1 MNKDKKG
8 LLAYII
14 ITIVVI
20 LMAPTLSFIFLVA
33 STTPNETLIKLFNIL
48 LLSIT
53 ILFLLYFIAPVVV
66 THRAITKNWS
76 SYLDKFFNNIVV
88 STLILITLLLLLR
101 LSYRLTMMAT
111 DGVIFLYL
119 VYVSAVCSYSLIY
132 VTILLHK
139 IVNLI
144 KKLIKR

>member
-20 LMAPTLSFIFLVA
+20 LMAPTLLFIFVVA
-33 STTPNETLIKLFNIL
+33 SYSPNETVIKLFDTL

-101 LSYRLTMMAT
+101 LSDRLNMRDT

>member
-20 LMAPTLSFIFLVA
+20 LMPPTVIYLFLIA
-33 STTPNETLIKLFNIL
+33 TYYEIPIGEELFKML
-48 LLSIT
+48 VLSIT

-76 SYLDKFFNNIVV
+76 RYLDKFFNNIVV

-101 LSYRLTMMAT
+101 VSDRLIMLNT
-111 DGVIFLYL
+111 DGAYFLYMTHM
-119 VYVSAVCSYSLIY
+119 SAVCSYSLIY
-132 VTILLHK
+132 VTVLLHK
-139 IVNLI
+139 IVKLI

>member
-1 MNKDKKG
+1 MNKDRKG

-20 LMAPTLSFIFLVA
+20 LMPQTMIYLFFIADYYEVPI
-33 STTPNETLIKLFNIL
+33 SDQLFNL
-48 LLSIT
+48 LIYFMA
-53 ILFLLYFIAPVVV
+53 ILFLLYFVAPVVV

-88 STLILITLLLLLR
+88 STLILITLLLLMRVTDR
-101 LSYRLTMMAT
+101 LIMLNT
-111 DGVIFLYL
+111 DGARFLYMTHL
-119 VYVSAVCSYSLIY
+119 SAVCSYSLIY
-132 VTILLHK
+132 VTIMLHK

>member
-20 LMAPTLSFIFLVA
+20 LMAPSLSFIFLVA
-33 STTPNETLIKLFNIL
+33 LTTPNETLIKLFNIL
-48 LLSIT
+48 LLSTT

-88 STLILITLLLLLR
+88 STLILITLLLLMRVSDR
-101 LSYRLTMMAT
+101 LIMLNK
-111 DGVIFLYL
+111 DGAYFLFMTHL
-119 VYVSAVCSYSLIY
+119 SAVCSYSLIY

>member
-20 LMAPTLSFIFLVA
+20 LMAPSLSFIFLVA
-33 STTPNETLIKLFNIL
+33 LTTPNETLIKLFNIL

-88 STLILITLLLLLR
+88 STLILITLLLLMRVSDR
-101 LSYRLTMMAT
+101 LIMLNK
-111 DGVIFLYL
+111 DGAYFLFMTH
-119 VYVSAVCSYSLIY
+119 VSAVCSYSLIY

>member
-20 LMAPTLSFIFLVA
+20 LMAPSLSFIFLVA
-33 STTPNETLIKLFNIL
+33 LTTPNETLIKLFNIL

-88 STLILITLLLLLR
+88 STLILITLLLLMRVSDR
-101 LSYRLTMMAT
+101 LIMLNT

-119 VYVSAVCSYSLIY
+119 TYVSAVCSYSLIY
-132 VTILLHK
+132 VTVLLHK
-139 IVNLI
+139 VVNLI

>member
-20 LMAPTLSFIFLVA
+20 LMAPSLSFIFLVA

-76 SYLDKFFNNIVV
+76 KYLDKFFNNIVV
-88 STLILITLLLLLR
+88 STLILIALILLMR
-101 LSYRLTMMAT
+101 VSDRLTMLNK
-111 DGVIFLYL
+111 DGAYFLFMTH
-119 VYVSAVCSYSLIY
+119 VSAVCSYSLIY
-132 VTILLHK
+132 VTIMLHK

>member
-1 MNKDKKG
+1 MIY
-8 LLAYII
+8 L
-14 ITIVVI
+14 
-20 LMAPTLSFIFLVA
+20 FLVA
-33 STTPNETLIKLFNIL
+33 DYYVVPINDQQFYMLIYFMA
-48 LLSIT
+48 
-53 ILFLLYFIAPVVV
+53 ILFLLYFVAPVVV

-119 VYVSAVCSYSLIY
+119 VYVSTVCSYSLIY
-132 VTILLHK
+132 VTILLHR

>member
-20 LMAPTLSFIFLVA
+20 LMAPTLSFIFLLA
-33 STTPNETLIKLFNIL
+33 STTPNDTLIKLFNIL

-119 VYVSAVCSYSLIY
+119 VYVSTVCSYSLIY

>member
-20 LMAPTLSFIFLVA
+20 LMPPTVIYLFLIA
-33 STTPNETLIKLFNIL
+33 TYYEIPIGEELFKML
-48 LLSIT
+48 VLSIT

-76 SYLDKFFNNIVV
+76 RYLDKFFNNIVV

-101 LSYRLTMMAT
+101 LSDRLTLLNK
-111 DGVIFLYL
+111 DGAYFLYMTHM
-119 VYVSAVCSYSLIY
+119 SAVCSYSLIY
-132 VTILLHK
+132 VTVLLHK
-139 IVNLI
+139 VVNLI

>member
-20 LMAPTLSFIFLVA
+20 LMPPTMIYLFLIAAYYEVPI
-33 STTPNETLIKLFNIL
+33 SDQLFNMLIYFMA
-48 LLSIT
+48 
-53 ILFLLYFIAPVVV
+53 ILFLLYLIAPVVV

-76 SYLDKFFNNIVV
+76 KYLDKFFNNIVV
-88 STLILITLLLLLR
+88 STLILITLLLLMRVSDR
-101 LSYRLTMMAT
+101 LIMLNK
-111 DGVIFLYL
+111 DGAYFLFMTH
-119 VYVSAVCSYSLIY
+119 VSAVCSYSLIY

>member
-20 LMAPTLSFIFLVA
+20 LMPPTVIYLFLIA
-33 STTPNETLIKLFNIL
+33 TYYEIPIGEELFKML
-48 LLSIT
+48 VLSIT

-76 SYLDKFFNNIVV
+76 RYLDKFFNNIVV

-101 LSYRLTMMAT
+101 VSDRLTLLNK
-111 DGVIFLYL
+111 DGAYFLYMTHM
-119 VYVSAVCSYSLIY
+119 SAVCSYSLIY

>member
-8 LLAYII
+8 WLAYII

-20 LMAPTLSFIFLVA
+20 LMPPTVIYLFLIA
-33 STTPNETLIKLFNIL
+33 TYYEIPIGEELFKML
-48 LLSIT
+48 VLSIT

-76 SYLDKFFNNIVV
+76 RYLDKFFNNIVV

-101 LSYRLTMMAT
+101 LSDRLTLLNK
-111 DGVIFLYL
+111 DGAYFLYMTHM
-119 VYVSAVCSYSLIY
+119 SAVCSYSLIY
-132 VTILLHK
+132 VTVLLHK
-139 IVNLI
+139 VVNLI

>member
-20 LMAPTLSFIFLVA
+20 LMPPTMIYLFLIAAYYEVPI
-33 STTPNETLIKLFNIL
+33 SDQLFNMLIYFMA
-48 LLSIT
+48 
-53 ILFLLYFIAPVVV
+53 ILFLLYLIAPVVV
-66 THRAITKNWS
+66 TYRAITKNWS
-76 SYLDKFFNNIVV
+76 KYLDKFFNNIVV
-88 STLILITLLLLLR
+88 STLILITLLLLMRVSDR
-101 LSYRLTMMAT
+101 LIMLNT
-111 DGVIFLYL
+111 DGARFLYMTHL
-119 VYVSAVCSYSLIY
+119 SAVCSYSLIY

>member
-88 STLILITLLLLLR
+88 STLILITLLLLMRVSDR
-101 LSYRLTMMAT
+101 LIMLNT

-144 KKLIKR
+144 KRLIKR

>member
-88 STLILITLLLLLR
+88 STLILITLLLLMRVSDR
-101 LSYRLTMMAT
+101 LIMLNT
-111 DGVIFLYL
+111 DGARFLYMTHL
-119 VYVSAVCSYSLIY
+119 SAVCSYSLIY

>member
-20 LMAPTLSFIFLVA
+20 LMPPTVIYLFLIA
-33 STTPNETLIKLFNIL
+33 TYYEIPIGEELFKML
-48 LLSIT
+48 VLSIT

-76 SYLDKFFNNIVV
+76 RYLDKFFNNIVV

-101 LSYRLTMMAT
+101 VSDRLTLLNK
-111 DGVIFLYL
+111 DGAYFLYMTHM
-119 VYVSAVCSYSLIY
+119 SAVCSYSLIY
-132 VTILLHK
+132 VTVLLHK
-139 IVNLI
+139 IVKLI

>member
-20 LMAPTLSFIFLVA
+20 LMPPTVIYLFLIA
-33 STTPNETLIKLFNIL
+33 TYYEIPIGEELFKML
-48 LLSIT
+48 VLSIT

-76 SYLDKFFNNIVV
+76 RYLDKFFNNIVV

-101 LSYRLTMMAT
+101 VSDRLTLLNK
-111 DGVIFLYL
+111 DGAYFLYMTHM
-119 VYVSAVCSYSLIY
+119 SAVCSYSLIY
-132 VTILLHK
+132 VTVLLHK
-139 IVNLI
+139 VVNLI

>member
-20 LMAPTLSFIFLVA
+20 LMPPTMIYLFLIAAYYEVPI
-33 STTPNETLIKLFNIL
+33 SDQLFNMLIYFMA
-48 LLSIT
+48 
-53 ILFLLYFIAPVVV
+53 ILFLLYLIAPVVV

-76 SYLDKFFNNIVV
+76 SYLDNFFNNIVV
-88 STLILITLLLLLR
+88 STLILITLLLLMRVSDR
-101 LSYRLTMMAT
+101 LIMLNT
-111 DGVIFLYL
+111 DGARFLYMTHL
-119 VYVSAVCSYSLIY
+119 SAVCSYSLIY

-144 KKLIKR
+144 KKLIKI

>member
-20 LMAPTLSFIFLVA
+20 LMAHSLSFIFLVA
-33 STTPNETLIKLFNIL
+33 LTTPNETLIKLFNIL
-48 LLSIT
+48 LLSTT

-88 STLILITLLLLLR
+88 STLILITLLLLMRVSDR
-101 LSYRLTMMAT
+101 LIMLNT
-111 DGVIFLYL
+111 DGARFLYMTHL
-119 VYVSAVCSYSLIY
+119 SAVCSYSLIY

>member
-20 LMAPTLSFIFLVA
+20 LMAPSLSFIFLVA
-33 STTPNETLIKLFNIL
+33 LTTPNETLIKLFNIL

-53 ILFLLYFIAPVVV
+53 ILFLLYLIAPVVV

-88 STLILITLLLLLR
+88 STLILITLLLLMRVSDR
-101 LSYRLTMMAT
+101 LIMLNK
-111 DGVIFLYL
+111 DGAYFLFMTH
-119 VYVSAVCSYSLIY
+119 VSAVCSYSLIY

>member
-20 LMAPTLSFIFLVA
+20 LMPPTVIYLFLIA
-33 STTPNETLIKLFNIL
+33 TYYEIPIGEELFKML
-48 LLSIT
+48 VLSIT

-76 SYLDKFFNNIVV
+76 RYLDKFFNNIVV
-88 STLILITLLLLLR
+88 STLILITLLLLLCVSDR
-101 LSYRLTMMAT
+101 LNMRDT
-111 DGVIFLYL
+111 DGVIFLFL
-119 VYVSAVCSYSLIY
+119 TYVSSVCSYSLIY
-132 VTILLHK
+132 VTVLLHK

>member
-20 LMAPTLSFIFLVA
+20 LMAPTLLFVFVIAGTS
-33 STTPNETLIKLFNIL
+33 PNETVIKLFDIL

-66 THRAITKNWS
+66 THRAITKK
-76 SYLDKFFNNIVV
+76 LEQ
-88 STLILITLLLLLR
+88 
-101 LSYRLTMMAT
+101 LS
-111 DGVIFLYL
+111 GQIF
-119 VYVSAVCSYSLIY
+119 
-132 VTILLHK
+132 
-139 IVNLI
+139 
-144 KKLIKR
+144 

>member
-20 LMAPTLSFIFLVA
+20 LMAPSLSFIFLVA
-33 STTPNETLIKLFNIL
+33 LTTPNETLIKLFNIL

-88 STLILITLLLLLR
+88 STLILITLLLLMRVSDR
-101 LSYRLTMMAT
+101 LIMLNT